1 MLYLN
6 IYTYICICICNIHT
20 HSICMHI
27 IYTQIY
33 LYKHTYTWLLGSLKK
48 QLMLSSCVA
57 GEDSLV
63 SPLDSK
69 EIKPV
74 NPKANQP

>member
-1 MLYLN
+1 MHAYN
-6 IYTYICICICNIHT
+6 IYTDTHT
-20 HSICMHI
+20 
-27 IYTQIY
+27 Y

-57 GEDSLV
+57 GEDSCESLGN
-63 SPLDSK
+63 K